1 MYAQHAQSLRKNNTN
16 QYIILNL
23 EELVH
28 SIYIINYVVHVIK
41 VALKQ
46 FF

>member
-1 MYAQHAQSLRKNNTN
+1 MHSMHNHSEKPK